1 MTKTNL
7 AAKMATQLPTE
18 LAAFIKSAGQLAQ
31 GRREK
36 LYLVGGIVRDLLL
49 KKVNLDVDLVVEGN
63 AKDLAGQLIADEPPK
78 ITIHRRFNTAK
89 ISWHKWSI
97 DIAAARSESYPR
109 PGALP
114 TVSPGTLKN
123 DLMRRDFSI
132 NAMAVALNPDGYGEL
147 IDPCGGQKDLELKLI
162 RILHDKSFTDDAT
175 RIWRGLRY
183 EQRLG
188 FKLEANTL
196 RLLKRDTA
204 MLNTISGDRIRYEL
218 ECILQEEYP
227 EKALVRAD
235 ELGAL
240 KKLHPSLKGNS
251 WLEAK
256 FSQARRF
263 CSPDRPPLGLYM
275 ALLAYRLSE
284 AEKEQLISMLR
295 LTKLATRTLRDS
307 GSLKDELKLLAD
319 TRLKPSRIYQK
330 LHGYAAAAV
339 TANLIASE
347 SKVAQEH
354 LKLFLD
360 KLRYIKPALN
370 GNDLQKMGIAAGP
383 RIKEILNRLHEARLN
398 GGVTSKK
405 DEERLARGWLA
416 G

>member
-7 AAKMATQLPTE
+7 AAKMAAQLPIE

-31 GRREK
+31 GRGEK

-78 ITIHRRFNTAK
+78 ITIHHRFNTAK

-188 FKLEANTL
+188 FKLETNTL

-204 MLNTISGDRIRYEL
+204 MLNAISGDRIRYEL

-227 EKALVRAD
+227 EKALARAD

-240 KKLHPSLKGNS
+240 KQLHPSSKGNG

-295 LTKLATRTLRDS
+295 LTKLVTRTLRDS
-307 GSLKDELKLLAD
+307 GNLKDELKLLAD
-319 TRLKPSRIYQK
+319 TRLKPSRAYQK
-330 LHGYAAAAV
+330 LHGYAAVAV
-339 TANLIASE
+339 TASLIASE
-347 SKVAQEH
+347 SKVAQGH
-354 LKLFLD
+354 IKLFLD

-383 RIKEILNRLHEARLN
+383 RIKEILNRLRQARLD
-398 GGVTSKK
+398 GGVTSKR
-405 DEERLARGWLA
+405 DEERLVREWLA

>member
-1 MTKTNL
+1 
-7 AAKMATQLPTE
+7 KMAAHLSAE
-18 LAAFIKSAGQLAQ
+18 LVAFIKSAGQLAQ
-31 GRREK
+31 GRGEK

-49 KKVNLDVDLVVEGN
+49 KKANLDVDLVVEGN

-132 NAMAVALNPDGYGEL
+132 NAMAVVLNPDGYGEL

-204 MLNTISGDRIRYEL
+204 MLNAISGDRIRYEL

-227 EKALVRAD
+227 EKVLARAQ

-319 TRLKPSRIYQK
+319 TRLKPSRVYQK
-330 LHGYAAAAV
+330 LHGYIAAAV

-347 SKVAQEH
+347 SSVIQEH

-370 GNDLQKMGIAAGP
+370 GNDLQKMGIATGP
-383 RIKEILNRLHEARLN
+383 RIKEILNRLRQARLD

-405 DEERLARGWLA
+405 DEERLVREWLA